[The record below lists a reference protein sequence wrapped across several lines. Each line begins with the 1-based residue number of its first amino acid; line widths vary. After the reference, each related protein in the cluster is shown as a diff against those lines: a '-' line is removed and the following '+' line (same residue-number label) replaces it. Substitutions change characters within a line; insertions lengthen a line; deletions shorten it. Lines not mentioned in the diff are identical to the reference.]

1 MSRNTKAKNKVSSIQ
16 AHLKLLLMPIAEI
29 TAIKKS
35 PNKIRNSRIKAYL
48 CKLKIMF
55 INPRNVT
62 NKTMYITNVVNLNPP
77 ILIQD

>member
-35 PNKIRNSRIKAYL
+35 PNKIRNSRIKADL
-48 CKLKIMF
+48 CKLKIIF
-55 INPRNVT
+55 IRPRNVISNT
-62 NKTMYITNVVNLNPP
+62 IYITEVVNLAC
-77 ILIQD
+77 ILI